1 MEKTLMKNG
10 SKVDIIYVKVTN
22 TNFKTTKENAM
33 MLNTNII
40 NIMQE
45 ARVVNREV
53 KPNHYLNFEFTK
65 HSK

>member
-1 MEKTLMKNG
+1 MEKNLMKKG
-10 SKVDIIYVKVTN
+10 SKVDIIYVNVAN

-33 MLNTNII
+33 MLNTNTI

-53 KPNHYLNFEFTK
+53 KPNHYLNFEFIK
-65 HSK
+65 